1 MADKLTPQQE
11 LAASNRGGKL
21 LVSAAAGSGKTK
33 VLVERLMRYITDSHN
48 PANIDDFL
56 IITYTKA
63 AAAELRGKIA
73 KELVSR
79 IAEEPE
85 NVHLQQQMQRLYL
98 TKISTVHAFCT
109 EILREYAYVLDIFG
123 DFRVAEE
130 AECVEMQNA
139 VMEQLLEEAYETAHN
154 NPDFCAFVDSQG
166 FGRDDRQIPKIIMQ
180 VYESARCHL
189 NPNAWLQ
196 KCADVCNLSDITD
209 ASELHWGRFL
219 IDDLFSTV
227 RMHLGSLN
235 TCAKLALQSDNMEKP
250 AALLQDIISQLQLL
264 QQKSKWD
271 EIWEIG
277 SIDFGRLSFS
287 KKCTD
292 TQLTEQIKAVRNAC
306 KKDVQKKLAKFS
318 DSSSQVLSDMASTAA
333 ATRGLITLTQQFAVL
348 YERMKKS
355 HRVMDFSDLEHKTLD
370 LLYGKSRSGPTAI
383 AKEIGER
390 YREVMVD
397 EYQDSNGVQ
406 DAIFSALTEKRQN
419 CFMVGDV
426 KQSIY
431 QFRLADPGIFL
442 EKYNSYIP
450 AESAVPGQGRKVM
463 LSNNFR
469 SCGSVIESVNHVF
482 SQNMSPKVGG
492 LTYGEDEKLYEGV
505 PHIQVPEKEVELYG
519 IDVQNDT
526 YLEES
531 EFVAERICQ
540 LLDGNH
546 MVRNGEE
553 LRPITPDDIVILLR
567 SPNSVGHNFQDALA
581 MRGIRCTLGAEKDLM
596 QSEEI
601 VTLISLLQIIDNPL
615 QDIPLLAVL
624 SSRIFAFTADEL
636 AAIRSESKDT
646 SFFEALKKSP
656 IEKAIAFL
664 SVLAQLR
671 DYARTTGVSDLVDTI
686 LATTKLDSIFSAMAD
701 GELKAENIR
710 TFCQLVAAFETG
722 GKHDL
727 GSFLSYIQSLQERG
741 LFAQTQQNAAGAVT
755 IMSIHKSKG
764 LEFPVVFLCGLSKGF
779 NRESARE
786 QVLCHKELGLGL
798 CCVDTKNR
806 VRYPSIAKRAIAVKI
821 LEESLSEEMRVL
833 YVAMTRAKD
842 RLIMTYASNSLES
855 DIADLALRMDISS
868 PELMASGADCP
879 GVWVL
884 LSAMRRKEANELFR
898 LCGMTLKLQESGS
911 QWEIHITQAKSEAE
925 AQEIQDALVC
935 AIPAKAH
942 EVLQNSLSYCYPYMS
957 ATQAP
962 SKLTATQLK
971 GRFKDQEVSEHTGGK
986 TKNLLWRKPSF
997 MEAAVSPTQYGTAVH
1012 SVMQYI
1018 HFQRCKDIAGVKAE
1032 IERLTDEGYI
1042 SKAHSEMI
1050 DAAQIA
1056 DLFATDI
1063 GKKLQSAEVL
1073 REFKFSILTDAA
1085 VFADNLPDEKI
1096 LLQGVVDCAIIED
1109 DGIIVVDFKT
1119 DYVTEET
1126 VESRAE
1132 VYRNQ
1137 VKIYADALQR
1147 IYKKPV
1153 KERLIYFFRLNRFV
1167 K

>member
-11 LAASNRGGKL
+11 LAATNRGGKL

-33 VLVERLMRYITDSHN
+33 VLVERLMRYITDAHN
-48 PANIDDFL
+48 PANINEFL

-79 IAEEPE
+79 IAEEPG
-85 NVHLQQQMQRLYL
+85 NTHLQQQMQRLYL

-109 EILREYAYVLDIFG
+109 EILREYAYMLDIFG

-130 AECVEMQNA
+130 AECIEMQSA
-139 VMEQLLEEAYETAHN
+139 VMEQLLEQAYETASN

-189 NPNAWLQ
+189 NPDKWLQ
-196 KCADVCNLSDITD
+196 KCVDACNLSEISD
-209 ASELHWGRFL
+209 ASQLHWGKFL
-219 IDDLFSTV
+219 MDDLASTV
-227 RMHLGSLN
+227 DMHLDALCS
-235 TCAKLALQSDNMEKP
+235 CAELALQSDNMEKP
-250 AALLQDIISQLQLL
+250 AALLQDIISQLQSLR
-264 QQKSKWD
+264 QKSKWD
-271 EIWEIG
+271 EVWKSG
-277 SIDFGRLSFS
+277 SIDFGRLTFS

-292 TQLTEQIKAVRNAC
+292 MQLAEQIKAVRNAC
-306 KKDVQKKLAKFS
+306 KKDIQKKLAKFS

-333 ATRGLITLTQQFAVL
+333 ATRGLIALVRQFGQL
-348 YERMKKS
+348 YDKVKKS
-355 HRVMDFSDLEHKTLD
+355 HRVLDFGDLEHKSLD
-370 LLYGKSRSGPTAI
+370 LLLGRSRSGPTAI
-383 AKEIGER
+383 ANEIGER

-406 DAIFSALTEKRQN
+406 DAIFTALTQKRQN

-442 EKYNSYIP
+442 EKYNSYVP
-450 AESAVPGQGRKVM
+450 AEAAAPGQGRKVM
-463 LSNNFR
+463 LSSNFR
-469 SCGSVIESVNHVF
+469 SCGSVIESVNDVF
-482 SQNMSPKVGG
+482 AQCMSPKVGG
-492 LTYGEDEKLYEGV
+492 LAYGEDERLYEGV
-505 PHIQVPEKEVELYG
+505 PHIEMPEKEVEFYG
-519 IDVQNDT
+519 IDIQEDT

-540 LLDGNH
+540 LLDGKH

-553 LRPITPDDIVILLR
+553 LRPVTPDDIVILLR
-567 SPNSVGHNFQDALA
+567 SPNSVGRDFQDALLS
-581 MRGIRCTLGAEKDLM
+581 RGIRCALGAEGDLL

-601 VTLISLLQIIDNPL
+601 STLVSLLQIIDNPL

-636 AAIRSESKDT
+636 AAIRSECKDAC
-646 SFFEALKKSP
+646 FFEALKKSQL
-656 IEKAIAFL
+656 EKADDFL
-664 SVLAQLR
+664 EVLSQLR
-671 DYARTTGVSDLVDTI
+671 YNARLTGVCELIDSI
-686 LATTKLDSIFSAMAD
+686 FAATKLDSIFSAMPD
-701 GELKAENIR
+701 GETKSENLR
-710 TFCQLVAAFETG
+710 SFCQIVAAFEAS

-727 GSFLSYIQSLQERG
+727 GSLISYIQSLQERG
-741 LFAQTQQNAAGAVT
+741 LPAPTQQKASGAVT
-755 IMSIHKSKG
+755 VMSIHKSKG
-764 LEFPVVFLCGLSKGF
+764 LEFPVVFLCGLSKSF

-806 VRYPSIAKRAIAVKI
+806 VRYPSVAKRAIAVKI
-821 LEESLSEEMRVL
+821 LEESLSEELRVL

-855 DIADLALRMDISS
+855 DVSDLALRMDISS

-879 GVWVL
+879 GIWVL
-884 LSAMRRKEANELFR
+884 LCAMRRKEAGELFN
-898 LCGMTLKLQESGS
+898 LCGMTPKLQASSS
-911 QWEIHITQAKSEAE
+911 QWEIHITQAKAD
-925 AQEIQDALVC
+925 AGYAEIQD
-935 AIPAKAH
+935 
-942 EVLQNSLSYCYPYMS
+942 EVVKEISVESGEKLKKSLSYRYPHIN

-971 GRFKDQEVSEHTGGK
+971 GRFKDQEAAEYTYGK
-986 TKNLLWRKPSF
+986 TKSMQWRKPSF
-997 MEAAVSPTQYGTAVH
+997 TGASVSATQYGTAVH
-1012 SVMQYI
+1012 NIMQYI
-1018 HFQRCKDIAGVKAE
+1018 RFDCCKDIHGVNAE
-1032 IERLTDEGYI
+1032 ISRLIDEGYI
-1042 SKAHSEMI
+1042 SKEHGEMV
-1050 DAAQIA
+1050 DTAQIA
-1056 DLFATDI
+1056 ALFATDI
-1063 GKKLQSAEVL
+1063 GRKMQNTEVL
-1073 REFKFSILTDAA
+1073 REFKFSILTDSSALT
-1085 VFADNLPDEKI
+1085 DDLLDEKI

-1109 DGIIVVDFKT
+1109 DGITVVDFKT

-1126 VESRAE
+1126 VVSRA
-1132 VYRNQ
+1132 VNYRNQ
-1137 VKIYADALQR
+1137 VRIYAEALER